1 MPRGTWESGGRGERP
16 GGEVRSPPQGFL
28 RPRPTRRCSPNE
40 TLGAALWRGRSAT
53 VGVDAVDSKARGGTI
68 TARSDEQLP
77 QARPRRAGALPEMR
91 QHKVQGQRNLHPHL
105 DTYKML
111 CAGKKSYFAAAVC
124 IITVTSMLAVSYL
137 RLQRL
142 SHQPKVIQ
150 EGRRCRGKI
159 ANSTITAL
167 KGNKTFIISP
177 YFDERESKVTRLI
190 GIVHHEDVKQLYCWF
205 CCQPNGK
212 IYVSKAKIDVHSD
225 RFGFP
230 YGAADIVCLEP
241 ENCDPTHVSIHQSP
255 HGNIDQLPRF
265 EIKNRKAET
274 FSVDFTVC
282 ISAMFGNYNNVLQF
296 IQSMEMYKILGAQKV
311 VIYKN
316 NCSHLMEKVLKFYV
330 EEGTVEI
337 IPWPI
342 NSHLRVSSKW
352 HFMQDGTHIGYYG
365 QITALNDCIYRNM
378 ERSKFVVLNDAD
390 EIILPLKHPNW
401 KTMMNSLQEQNPGT
415 SVFLFENH
423 IFPETVPSRMFNISS
438 WNTVPGVNILQ
449 HVHREPDRKDVINPR
464 KMIVD
469 PRKVIQTSVH
479 SVLRAYGN
487 SANVPM
493 DIALIYHCRK
503 ALQRDL
509 PRESLI
515 RDTTLW
521 RYNSSLIMNVNKVL
535 SQTMLQAQE

>member
-1 MPRGTWESGGRGERP
+1 M
-16 GGEVRSPPQGFL
+16 
-28 RPRPTRRCSPNE
+28 RR
-40 TLGAALWRGRSAT
+40 
-53 VGVDAVDSKARGGTI
+53 
-68 TARSDEQLP
+68 
-77 QARPRRAGALPEMR
+77 
-91 QHKVQGQRNLHPHL
+91 HKVQGERNLHPHL
-105 DTYKML
+105 DTFRML
-111 CAGKKSYFAAAVC
+111 CGGKKSYFAAAVC
-124 IITVTSMLAVSYL
+124 IITLTSMVTLSYL

-142 SHQPKVIQ
+142 SHLPKVIQ
-150 EGRRCRGKI
+150 EGSRCRGKI
-159 ANSTITAL
+159 TSSTITAL
-167 KGNKTFIISP
+167 KDNRTFIIAP
-177 YFDERESKVTRLI
+177 YFDDRESKATRVI
-190 GIVHHEDVKQLYCWF
+190 GIVHHEDVKELYCWF
-205 CCQPNGK
+205 CCQPHGR

-241 ENCDPTHVSIHQSP
+241 ENCDPTHVSIHQFP

-296 IQSMEMYKILGAQKV
+296 IQSVEMYKILGVQKV

-330 EEGTVEI
+330 EEGTVEV

-352 HFMQDGTHIGYYG
+352 QFMQDGTHIGYYG

-378 ERSKFVVLNDAD
+378 QKSKFVVLNDVD
-390 EIILPLKHPNW
+390 EIILPRKHPDW
-401 KTMMNSLQEQNPGT
+401 KTMMHNLQEQNPGT
-415 SVFLFENH
+415 GVFLFENH
-423 IFPETVPSRMFNISS
+423 IFPQTVSTDVFNIST

-479 SVLRAYGN
+479 SVLQSYGN
-487 SANVPM
+487 SVNVPM
-493 DIALIYHCRK
+493 DVALIYHCR
-503 ALQRDL
+503 APLQGNL

-515 RDTTLW
+515 RDTVLW
-521 RYNSSLIMNVNKVL
+521 RYNSSLITNVNKVL
-535 SQTMLQAQE
+535 NQTVL

>member
-1 MPRGTWESGGRGERP
+1 KDNR
-16 GGEVRSPPQGFL
+16 
-28 RPRPTRRCSPNE
+28 
-40 TLGAALWRGRSAT
+40 
-53 VGVDAVDSKARGGTI
+53 
-68 TARSDEQLP
+68 
-77 QARPRRAGALPEMR
+77 
-91 QHKVQGQRNLHPHL
+91 
-105 DTYKML
+105 
-111 CAGKKSYFAAAVC
+111 
-124 IITVTSMLAVSYL
+124 
-137 RLQRL
+137 
-142 SHQPKVIQ
+142 
-150 EGRRCRGKI
+150 
-159 ANSTITAL
+159 
-167 KGNKTFIISP
+167 TFIISP
-177 YFDERESKVTRLI
+177 YFDDRESKVTRVI

-205 CCQPNGK
+205 CCPPDGK

-296 IQSMEMYKILGAQKV
+296 IQSMEMYKILGVQKV

-342 NSHLRVSSKW
+342 NSHLKVSSKW

-378 ERSKFVVLNDAD
+378 QRSKFVVLNDAD
-390 EIILPLKHPNW
+390 EIILPLKHPDW
-401 KTMMNSLQEQNPGT
+401 KSMMSSLQEQNPGT
-415 SVFLFENH
+415 GIFLFENH
-423 IFPETVPSRMFNISS
+423 IFPETISTHMFNISS

-449 HVHREPDRKDVINPR
+449 HVHREPDRKDVINP
-464 KMIVD
+464 KKLIID

-487 SANVPM
+487 SVDVPM
-493 DIALIYHCRK
+493 DVALIYHCRVP
-503 ALQRDL
+503 LQGNL

-521 RYNSSLIMNVNKVL
+521 RYNLSLVMNVNKVL
-535 SQTMLQAQE
+535 HQTVL

>member
-1 MPRGTWESGGRGERP
+1 MH
-16 GGEVRSPPQGFL
+16 
-28 RPRPTRRCSPNE
+28 
-40 TLGAALWRGRSAT
+40 A
-53 VGVDAVDSKARGGTI
+53 
-68 TARSDEQLP
+68 
-77 QARPRRAGALPEMR
+77 
-91 QHKVQGQRNLHPHL
+91 HL

-111 CAGKKSYFAAAVC
+111 SAGKKSYFAAAVC
-124 IITVTSMLAVSYL
+124 IITVTSMLSVSYL

-177 YFDERESKVTRLI
+177 YFDDRESKVTRLI
-190 GIVHHEDVKQLYCWF
+190 GIVHHDDVKQLYCWF
-205 CCQPNGK
+205 CCQPEGK

-241 ENCDPTHVSIHQSP
+241 ENCDPTHVSIHQFP

-296 IQSMEMYKILGAQKV
+296 IQSMEMYKILGVQKV

-316 NCSHLMEKVLKFYV
+316 NCSHLMEKVLKFYI

-342 NSHLRVSSKW
+342 DSHLRVSSEW
-352 HFMQDGTHIGYYG
+352 RFMQDGTHIGYYG

-378 ERSKFVVLNDAD
+378 ERSKFVVLNDVD
-390 EIILPLKHPNW
+390 EIILPLKYPDW

-423 IFPETVPSRMFNISS
+423 IFPETVFSHMFNISY

-449 HVHREPDRKDVINPR
+449 HVYREPDRKHVINPR

-479 SVLRAYGN
+479 SVLHAYGN
-487 SANVPM
+487 SVKVPM
-493 DIALIYHCRK
+493 DVALIYHCREG
-503 ALQRDL
+503 LQRDL
-509 PRESLI
+509 PRKSLI
-515 RDTTLW
+515 RDTSLW

-535 SQTMLQAQE
+535 SQTMLQPRK

>member
-1 MPRGTWESGGRGERP
+1 MIHCGKKHICAVLTCILIFTSILICSWKE
-16 GGEVRSPPQGFL
+16 PQL
-28 RPRPTRRCSPNE
+28 QNNITR
-40 TLGAALWRGRSAT
+40 
-53 VGVDAVDSKARGGTI
+53 KI
-68 TARSDEQLP
+68 FP
-77 QARPRRAGALPEMR
+77 QAKTASPADQL
-91 QHKVQGQRNLHPHL
+91 
-105 DTYKML
+105 
-111 CAGKKSYFAAAVC
+111 
-124 IITVTSMLAVSYL
+124 
-137 RLQRL
+137 
-142 SHQPKVIQ
+142 
-150 EGRRCRGKI
+150 CRGKP
-159 ANSTITAL
+159 AQNVITAL
-167 KGNKTFIISP
+167 KDNRTFIISP
-177 YFDERESKVTRLI
+177 YFDDRESKVTRVI

-205 CCQPNGK
+205 CCHPDGK

-230 YGAADIVCLEP
+230 YGAADILCLEP

-296 IQSMEMYKILGAQKV
+296 IQSMEMYKILGVQKV
-311 VIYKN
+311 MIYKN
-316 NCSHLMEKVLKFYV
+316 NCSHLMEKVLKFYM

-342 NSHLRVSSKW
+342 NSHLKVSSKW
-352 HFMQDGTHIGYYG
+352 HFSMDTKDIGYYG

-378 ERSKFVVLNDAD
+378 QRSKFVVLNDAD
-390 EIILPLKHPNW
+390 EIILPLKHQDW
-401 KTMMNSLQEQNPGT
+401 KTMMSSLQQQNPGT
-415 SVFLFENH
+415 GIFLFENH
-423 IFPETVPSRMFNISS
+423 IFPKTVSTHVFNISS

-449 HVHREPDRKDVINPR
+449 HVHREPDRKEVFNPR

-479 SVLRAYGN
+479 SVLHAYGN
-487 SANVPM
+487 SVNVPM
-493 DIALIYHCRK
+493 DVALIYHCRVP
-503 ALQRDL
+503 LQGNL

-521 RYNSSLIMNVNKVL
+521 RYNSSLITNVNKVL
-535 SQTMLQAQE
+535 YQTVLEAQK

>member
-1 MPRGTWESGGRGERP
+1 
-16 GGEVRSPPQGFL
+16 
-28 RPRPTRRCSPNE
+28 
-40 TLGAALWRGRSAT
+40 
-53 VGVDAVDSKARGGTI
+53 
-68 TARSDEQLP
+68 
-77 QARPRRAGALPEMR
+77 MR

-177 YFDERESKVTRLI
+177 YFDDRESKVTRLI

-296 IQSMEMYKILGAQKV
+296 IQSMEMYKILGVQKV

-423 IFPETVPSRMFNISS
+423 IFPETVSSRMFNISS

-449 HVHREPDRKDVINPR
+449 HVYREPDRKDVINPR

-479 SVLRAYGN
+479 SVLHAYGN

-493 DIALIYHCRK
+493 DVALIYHCRK

-535 SQTMLQAQE
+535 SQTMLQAQK

>member
-1 MPRGTWESGGRGERP
+1 
-16 GGEVRSPPQGFL
+16 
-28 RPRPTRRCSPNE
+28 
-40 TLGAALWRGRSAT
+40 
-53 VGVDAVDSKARGGTI
+53 
-68 TARSDEQLP
+68 
-77 QARPRRAGALPEMR
+77 
-91 QHKVQGQRNLHPHL
+91 
-105 DTYKML
+105 ML
-111 CAGKKSYFAAAVC
+111 CGGKKSFLVAALCV
-124 IITVTSMLAVSYL
+124 IMVTSMVALSYL

-142 SHQPKVIQ
+142 SYLPKIIQ
-150 EGRRCRGKI
+150 ESSRCRRTITK
-159 ANSTITAL
+159 STITAL
-167 KGNKTFIISP
+167 KDNRTFIVSP
-177 YFDERESKVTRLI
+177 YFDDREGKVTRVI

-205 CCQPNGK
+205 CCQPEGQ
-212 IYVSKAKIDVHSD
+212 IYVSRANIDVHSD

-230 YGAADIVCLEP
+230 YGAADIVCSEP
-241 ENCDPTHVSIHQSP
+241 ESCNPTYVSIDRSP
-255 HGNIDQLPRF
+255 HGNIEQLPRF
-265 EIKNRKAET
+265 EIKNRKAEP

-296 IQSMEMYKILGAQKV
+296 IQSVEMYKILGVQKV

-352 HFMQDGTHIGYYG
+352 HFSMDAKDIGYYG

-378 ERSKFVVLNDAD
+378 QRSKFVVLNDAD
-390 EIILPLKHPNW
+390 EIILPLKHPDW
-401 KTMMNSLQEQNPGT
+401 KTMMSSLQEQNPGAG
-415 SVFLFENH
+415 VFLFENH
-423 IFPETVPSRMFNISS
+423 IFPETVSTHIFNISS

-449 HVHREPDRKDVINPR
+449 HVHREPDRKEVYNPK
-464 KMIVD
+464 KMIID
-469 PRKVIQTSVH
+469 PRMVIQTSVH

-487 SANVPM
+487 SVSVPV
-493 DIALIYHCRK
+493 DVALIYHCRVP
-503 ALQRDL
+503 LQGSL

-535 SQTMLQAQE
+535 YQTVL

>member
-1 MPRGTWESGGRGERP
+1 MGCPRPMPRGTWKRGGRGQRGGWKAAARP
-16 GGEVRSPPQGFL
+16 GFPSSATDTPSLSGRDP
-28 RPRPTRRCSPNE
+28 
-40 TLGAALWRGRSAT
+40 RGRSPTAGAD
-53 VGVDAVDSKARGGTI
+53 GVHSRGTA
-68 TARSDEQLP
+68 TARSYEQP
-77 QARPRRAGALPEMR
+77 PRAPRAPPGPRRAGALPELRWLTMASYDVGWFGSAVPAVFHANFLCHATPGMGATGETR
-91 QHKVQGQRNLHPHL
+91 DGL
-105 DTYKML
+105 DS
-111 CAGKKSYFAAAVC
+111 A
-124 IITVTSMLAVSYL
+124 
-137 RLQRL
+137 
-142 SHQPKVIQ
+142 
-150 EGRRCRGKI
+150 
-159 ANSTITAL
+159 
-167 KGNKTFIISP
+167 
-177 YFDERESKVTRLI
+177 ESKVTRLI

-230 YGAADIVCLEP
+230 YGAADIICLEP

-255 HGNIDQLPRF
+255 HGNINQLPRF

-296 IQSMEMYKILGAQKV
+296 IQSMEMYKILGVQKV

-316 NCSHLMEKVLKFYV
+316 NCSHLMEKVLKFYI

-342 NSHLRVSSKW
+342 NSHLRVSSEW
-352 HFMQDGTHIGYYG
+352 HFMEDGTHIGYYG

-423 IFPETVPSRMFNISS
+423 IFPETISSRMFNISS

-449 HVHREPDRKDVINPR
+449 HVYREPDRKDVINPR

-479 SVLRAYGN
+479 SVLRSYGN

-493 DIALIYHCRK
+493 DVALIYHCRK
-503 ALQRDL
+503 ALQSNL

-535 SQTMLQAQE
+535 SRTMLRAQK

>member
-1 MPRGTWESGGRGERP
+1 MHCT
-16 GGEVRSPPQGFL
+16 
-28 RPRPTRRCSPNE
+28 
-40 TLGAALWRGRSAT
+40 
-53 VGVDAVDSKARGGTI
+53 K
-68 TARSDEQLP
+68 
-77 QARPRRAGALPEMR
+77 MR

-105 DTYKML
+105 DTFKMS
-111 CAGKKSYFAAAVC
+111 CGGKKSYFAAAAC
-124 IITVTSMLAVSYL
+124 IITLTSMVTLSYL

-142 SHQPKVIQ
+142 SHLPKIIQ
-150 EGRRCRGKI
+150 EGSRCRGKI
-159 ANSTITAL
+159 TNRTITPL
-167 KGNKTFIISP
+167 KDNRTFIISP
-177 YFDERESKVTRLI
+177 YFDDRESKVTRVI

-205 CCQPNGK
+205 CCQPDGK

-230 YGAADIVCLEP
+230 YGATDIVCLEP

-296 IQSMEMYKILGAQKV
+296 IQSVEMYKILGVQKV

-316 NCSHLMEKVLKFYV
+316 NCSHLMEKVLRFYM
-330 EEGTVEI
+330 EEGTVEV

-342 NSHLRVSSKW
+342 NSHLKVSSTW
-352 HFMQDGTHIGYYG
+352 QFMQDGTHIGYYG

-378 ERSKFVVLNDAD
+378 QRSKFVVLNDVD
-390 EIILPLKHPNW
+390 EIILPLKHPDW
-401 KTMMNSLQEQNPGT
+401 KTMMDSLQEQNPGT
-415 SVFLFENH
+415 GVFLFENH
-423 IFPETVPSRMFNISS
+423 IFPKTVSTHVFNISS
-438 WNTVPGVNILQ
+438 WDTVPGVNILQ
-449 HVHREPDRKDVINPR
+449 HVHREPDRKDLINPR
-464 KMIVD
+464 KMIID

-487 SANVPM
+487 SVNVPM
-493 DIALIYHCRK
+493 DVALIYHCRVPH
-503 ALQRDL
+503 QGNL

-535 SQTMLQAQE
+535 YQTVL

>member
-1 MPRGTWESGGRGERP
+1 
-16 GGEVRSPPQGFL
+16 
-28 RPRPTRRCSPNE
+28 
-40 TLGAALWRGRSAT
+40 
-53 VGVDAVDSKARGGTI
+53 
-68 TARSDEQLP
+68 
-77 QARPRRAGALPEMR
+77 
-91 QHKVQGQRNLHPHL
+91 
-105 DTYKML
+105 ML

-124 IITVTSMLAVSYL
+124 IMTVTSMLAVSYL
-137 RLQRL
+137 KLQRL

-159 ANSTITAL
+159 AISTITPL
-167 KGNKTFIISP
+167 EGNKTFIISP
-177 YFDERESKVTRLI
+177 YFDDRESKVTRVI

-205 CCQPNGK
+205 CCQVNGK

-230 YGAADIVCLEP
+230 YGATDIVCLEP
-241 ENCDPTHVSIHQSP
+241 KNCDPTHVSIHQSP
-255 HGNIDQLPRF
+255 YGNIDQLPRF
-265 EIKNRKAET
+265 EIKNRKPET

-296 IQSMEMYKILGAQKV
+296 IQSMEMYKILGVQKV

-316 NCSHLMEKVLKFYV
+316 NCSHLMEKVLKFYI
-330 EEGTVEI
+330 EEGTVEV

-342 NSHLRVSSKW
+342 NSHLRVSYSW
-352 HFMQDGTHIGYYG
+352 RFLQDGTHIGYYG

-390 EIILPLKHPNW
+390 EIILPLKHPDW
-401 KTMMNSLQEQNPGT
+401 KTMMNSLQKQNPGA

-423 IFPETVPSRMFNISS
+423 IFPETISSHTFNISS

-449 HVHREPDRKDVINPR
+449 HVYKEPVRNNKVENPR

-479 SVLRAYGN
+479 SVLRAFGKSVY
-487 SANVPM
+487 VPV
-493 DIALIYHCRK
+493 DVALIYHCRK
-503 ALQRDL
+503 GLQGNL

-521 RYNSSLIMNVNKVL
+521 KYNSSLIMNVNKVL
-535 SQTMLQAQE
+535 SQTMLQTQN